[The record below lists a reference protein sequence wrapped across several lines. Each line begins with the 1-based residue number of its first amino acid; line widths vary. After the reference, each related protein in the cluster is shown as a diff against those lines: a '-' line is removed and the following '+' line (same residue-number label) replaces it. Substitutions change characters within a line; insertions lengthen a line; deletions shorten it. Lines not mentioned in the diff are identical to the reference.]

1 MRAMFS
7 LLYGLYEYLFRKV
20 RAVAH
25 APARPSALSP
35 ALAAMLKAARARFA
49 DAAVRAP
56 QTEVRLLLLGLD
68 RAGKTSVLERLKA
81 LHAPPD
87 APPAP
92 HAPTLPTVGARPRAA
107 TPRNGATR
115 VTSHSR
121 TACAAPRVMQQA
133 RERKRCA

>member
-20 RAVAH
+20 RAAAR
-25 APARPSALSP
+25 APARPSARCHA
-35 ALAAMLKAARARFA
+35 ALAAMLKAALARFA

-107 TPRNGATR
+107 TPRNVATR
-115 VTSHSR
+115 LTPHS
-121 TACAAPRVMQQA
+121 A
-133 RERKRCA
+133 RPALRRA